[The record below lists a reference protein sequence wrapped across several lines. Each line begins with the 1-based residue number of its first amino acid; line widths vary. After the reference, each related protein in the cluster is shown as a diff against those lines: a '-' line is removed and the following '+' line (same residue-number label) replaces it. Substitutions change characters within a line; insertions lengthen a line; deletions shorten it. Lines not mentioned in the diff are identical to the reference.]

1 MPLRSVR
8 QIVMFSSC
16 LMPFLIP
23 SRAWTQG
30 GFDLPPVP
38 KSEHAGKNGMALI
51 AVQQPGFAAE
61 IVLSN
66 QSDTDLLNYAQVTN
80 RTKAEITSVQLG
92 WAYLLPGGWDF
103 HAGEIV
109 APKGGVRAGATFDV
123 DSQNV
128 APRADAKAVVAFVE
142 QVTYA
147 DGTVTNADHAQ
158 IKAFYDSCCGGGGVA
173 IATGVPKPKG
183 AKATGPVVR
192 LAPKVSAQGIGVVAV
207 PQPDMPLEVLS
218 VDQTGDDWLKGAQ
231 LHDRSRWGFA
241 SYRMGWA
248 YVLPTGVEYHE
259 GETVRLEQNIGPNG
273 VQDMVDQHVPARR
286 DAKEFLFFVEEA
298 TQGDGTP
305 WKTSHQQIEAEY
317 KLCSSARNAAGEYT
331 PSAADAA
338 QIQASMDALVEPA
351 VATVVPINF
360 DVVSFRRAQ
369 QPGSTKLDMPAQ
381 GDYIAYHGVSMH
393 WLLLFAYEHKGYF
406 SVSNEPGWVNS
417 IYYEFQAKVAPEDIP
432 VWRNL
437 TLTQKRVMMRGLL
450 AEQVKLRVHDDTSE
464 HPVYDLVVAKDGPK
478 LTAYQPGDTIKLP
491 WGETRSGK
499 VLTWVDPFHLVC

>member
-248 YVLPTGVEYHE
+248 YVFPTGLEYHE
-259 GETVRLEQNIGPNG
+259 
-273 VQDMVDQHVPARR
+273 
-286 DAKEFLFFVEEA
+286 
-298 TQGDGTP
+298 GDGTP

-317 KLCSSARNAAGEYT
+317 KLCCSARNAAGEYT

-351 VATVVPINF
+351 VATVVPIKF

-417 IYYEFQAKVAPEDIP
+417 IYYEFKAKVAPEDIP

-450 AEQVKLRVHDDTSE
+450 AEQVKLKVHDDTGQ
-464 HPVYDLVVAKDGPK
+464 HPVYDLVVAKGGPK

-499 VLTWVDPFHLVC
+499 VLTWVDPFHL